1 MKKWKQVLAVIGT
14 AALLMGNLA
23 SVSQPVFADADSDG
37 TKTEAVSSN
46 VEGDGSSD
54 NEAEQESAADEN
66 AASSSAEDSG
76 ENSSD
81 NSTED
86 AGAAADDA
94 QSANEQ
100 TSSDNAGAEDQKSED
115 QGTDSD
121 AKSDDEMQ
129 NADQKEEASD
139 QNDQENAQNS
149 NSGAAVTDE
158 DAEASDSA
166 ATQAESAATLTTED
180 TAVTAD
186 TEAVTVDGE
195 EAMPARTFD
204 PIETDNFVVK
214 ISIGEGTFKEDVNPL
229 VVELSDEQAMEVAE
243 KASADDEDTTVK
255 AAAGVDVTFTD
266 EFGQKTQPAE
276 DGKVDITLE
285 RKTPL
290 LPDEEASSDDIDYQ
304 IVHEHE
310 DEIADTQ
317 TEDVDANGGSISVDS
332 LSPIVLAAMQKSP
345 AANGNGPITIEGVPG
360 SFDNI
365 DAAID
370 AATPNNYK
378 IKIDESAT
386 KDQLTINKA
395 FDKDVTFTGKG
406 TISMDVYGWYYNHT
420 LKLDGDGL
428 NFNVTSDG
436 SAFKAHEDQRWLM
449 LCLGGK
455 IDVKNGASMDFTFD
469 SNDGVYCAIYSQ
481 GNSGEEIRVEGD
493 KEKGL
498 TSKFSIHGKNTKGK
512 SGQGIQLDKTANSGI
527 FVTGGSEFLIDGT
540 NRGYVNSPVI
550 YVEDSTFTVQNCSA
564 NASNGGK
571 FTAANNST
579 VLFKN
584 NAGHGLSANDTTI
597 SDSSTLTSE
606 GNGYTGIDI
615 QGKLTVTDSTVN
627 VRGNGWHTWG
637 DDLFAGLRLRED
649 ASFDSSSTIDV
660 KDNYEVGI
668 HVKSDGKSAGNVKF
682 NGSKLTV
689 VNNGKPDVSS
699 FSNDYYSW
707 DLSDRAGQMQNT
719 NGGGIWNQGV
729 LALPERA
736 EIHNNHAKNAGDDIY
751 STGTVTLV
759 QAVSSKSLNGGENN
773 KARADETGEVTGK
786 DCTHEIDGWYDDSEK
801 NRWDAHQAEK
811 LHIEEVEAKQYQK
824 AKNAL
829 AVKAAHG
836 ISYDPIKPSVPEDWS
851 HSKSKTA
858 TNLNKNYDSTVTLAV
873 PSSEVPISS
882 DVVFVLDK
890 STSADVKEPLKN
902 ALQSLQQQIKGTD
915 ATVKVGVVVFNKV
928 ANVTLPLTE
937 LKEENQSAIDSAIDT
952 KLRSGTNLHAGIL
965 AGTKMLDE
973 DTTVAADHKYLVV
986 VSDGITYMYGEEP
999 TSIISE
1005 QYADGG
1011 LNVSYHVGNDNWK
1024 IKYGDSS
1031 VPSDT
1036 KEWNQY
1042 LGTVQAEVEADG
1054 DKYDLPYDD
1063 AVTQAKNKTFDDA
1076 KVIYASDRSTHAM
1089 CVDKALYKSYEAY
1102 ENARSEGY
1110 HTFAL
1115 IADTNKNN
1123 MSLYPW
1129 GPSFIKYLNNEKE
1142 IDFKQIMKEIYYV
1155 VDQGSSIEDFIGSG
1169 TDDKGNSYD
1178 FSFVN
1183 DLEKIDLTLGGQKLD
1198 KEKITDNTYGFGKDS
1213 TPAAGYKFV
1222 LTYNPDQDAFKVDI
1236 NVPITLKD
1244 TLQISYDVHLTNPQ
1258 EKAGTYGQYDQD
1270 GSKGYQAL
1278 YTNNEAVLHPVDSN
1292 GYQLKDEYFPKPT
1305 VSYTVDEK
1313 GEITPEPEPEPMPEP
1328 EPESTPSHHNNGGGD
1343 DHGDNEGYG
1352 TVRLY
1357 KVDAQTGA
1365 KLSGAVFSLYKSDGE
1380 FVGSYT
1386 TDGDGAITVSSIPYS
1401 TYYFKETKAPDGYTL
1416 DPTYVRFYLKTSE
1429 MNLKFSNTAATVPT
1443 VMVGGTKTWVD
1454 NDNAAGM
1461 RPSSITLHLFAN
1473 GVEVGTTQASA
1484 DTNWTYSF
1492 GAQPVNGIDGKP
1504 IAYTMTE
1511 DTADSYTSA
1520 ISNPVASNDQIVINV
1535 TNTYQGV
1542 MTAERGN
1549 GTGAG
1554 SAGHAGVAT
1563 GDNSQ
1568 MAMYGILFLIAGA
1581 GFAGML
1587 VRRKFN

>member
-54 NEAEQESAADEN
+54 NEAEQGSAADEN

-94 QSANEQ
+94 QSADEQ
-100 TSSDNAGAEDQKSED
+100 TSSDNAGAEDQKIED

-121 AKSDDEMQ
+121 AKSDDETQ
-129 NADQKEEASD
+129 NADQKEETSD
-139 QNDQENAQNS
+139 QNDQENAQDS

-158 DAEASDSA
+158 DAAASDSA
-166 ATQAESAATLTTED
+166 ATEAESAATLTTED

-195 EAMPARTFD
+195 EAMPARIFD

-214 ISIGEGTFKEDVNPL
+214 ISIGEGAFKEDVNPL

-243 KASADDEDTTVK
+243 KAAADDEDTTVK

-290 LPDEEASSDDIDYQ
+290 LTDEEASSDDIDYQ

-345 AANGNGPITIEGVPG
+345 AANEPITI
-360 SFDNI
+360 D
-365 DAAID
+365 
-370 AATPNNYK
+370 
-378 IKIDESAT
+378 
-386 KDQLTINKA
+386 
-395 FDKDVTFTGKG
+395 
-406 TISMDVYGWYYNHT
+406 
-420 LKLDGDGL
+420 
-428 NFNVTSDG
+428 
-436 SAFKAHEDQRWLM
+436 
-449 LCLGGK
+449 
-455 IDVKNGASMDFTFD
+455 
-469 SNDGVYCAIYSQ
+469 
-481 GNSGEEIRVEGD
+481 
-493 KEKGL
+493 
-498 TSKFSIHGKNTKGK
+498 
-512 SGQGIQLDKTANSGI
+512 
-527 FVTGGSEFLIDGT
+527 
-540 NRGYVNSPVI
+540 
-550 YVEDSTFTVQNCSA
+550 
-564 NASNGGK
+564 
-571 FTAANNST
+571 
-579 VLFKN
+579 
-584 NAGHGLSANDTTI
+584 
-597 SDSSTLTSE
+597 
-606 GNGYTGIDI
+606 
-615 QGKLTVTDSTVN
+615 
-627 VRGNGWHTWG
+627 
-637 DDLFAGLRLRED
+637 
-649 ASFDSSSTIDV
+649 
-660 KDNYEVGI
+660 
-668 HVKSDGKSAGNVKF
+668 
-682 NGSKLTV
+682 
-689 VNNGKPDVSS
+689 
-699 FSNDYYSW
+699 
-707 DLSDRAGQMQNT
+707 
-719 NGGGIWNQGV
+719 
-729 LALPERA
+729 
-736 EIHNNHAKNAGDDIY
+736 
-751 STGTVTLV
+751 
-759 QAVSSKSLNGGENN
+759 
-773 KARADETGEVTGK
+773 
-786 DCTHEIDGWYDDSEK
+786 
-801 NRWDAHQAEK
+801 
-811 LHIEEVEAKQYQK
+811 
-824 AKNAL
+824 
-829 AVKAAHG
+829 
-836 ISYDPIKPSVPEDWS
+836 YDPIKPSVPEDWS

-937 LKEENQSAIDSAIDT
+937 LKEENQSAIYSAIDT
-952 KLRSGTNLHAGIL
+952 KLSSGTNLHAGIL
-965 AGTKMLDE
+965 AGTEMLDA

-986 VSDGITYMYGEEP
+986 VSDGITYMYGKEP

-1005 QYADGG
+1005 QKADGG
-1011 LNVSYHVGNDNWK
+1011 LNVSYQVGNDNWK
-1024 IKYGDSS
+1024 IKYGDYDSN
-1031 VPSDT
+1031 VPSNT
-1036 KEWNQY
+1036 EKWNQY
-1042 LGTVQAEVEADG
+1042 LGKVQAEVEADG
-1054 DKYDLPYDD
+1054 DQYDLLYDK
-1063 AVTQAKNKTFDDA
+1063 AVTQAKDKTFDKD
-1076 KVIYASDRSTHAM
+1076 KVIYDNDSKTTHAM
-1089 CVDKALYKSYEAY
+1089 CVDKALYKSYDAY
-1102 ENARSEGY
+1102 EQARSEGY

-1115 IADTNKNN
+1115 MAGVTNPEN
-1123 MSLYPW
+1123 MSRFSW
-1129 GPSFIKYLNNEKE
+1129 GPSFIEYLNNLNNEKA
-1142 IDFKQIMKEIYYV
+1142 IDFSQIMKEIYYV
-1155 VDQGSSIEDFIGSG
+1155 VDQGSSIEDSIGSG
-1169 TDDKGNSYD
+1169 TDDKDNAYD

-1183 DLEKIDLTLGGQKLD
+1183 DLEKIDFTLGGQKLD
-1198 KEKITDNTYGFGKDS
+1198 KEKITDNTYGFGKES
-1213 TPAAGYKFV
+1213 SPAADSVDYKFV

-1292 GYQLKDEYFPKPT
+1292 VDQLKDEYFPKPT

-1313 GEITPEPEPEPMPEP
+1313 GEITPEPEPEPMPEPEPEPMPEP

-1365 KLSGAVFSLYKSDGE
+1365 KLTGAVFSLYKSDGE

-1492 GAQPVNGIDGKP
+1492 GAQPVNGTDGKP

-1535 TNTYQGV
+1535 TNTYQGGLA
-1542 MTAERGN
+1542 AERGN

>member
-1 MKKWKQVLAVIGT
+1 MKWVLSCLLALVLALSIT
-14 AALLMGNLA
+14 P
-23 SVSQPVFADADSDG
+23 SVFAKETDGSTTICVDAGSD
-37 TKTEAVSSN
+37 TQ
-46 VEGDGSSD
+46 EGDGTTS
-54 NEAEQESAADEN
+54 ESAEEPEEPDVGTTN
-66 AASSSAEDSG
+66 NVDAA
-76 ENSSD
+76 
-81 NSTED
+81 
-86 AGAAADDA
+86 
-94 QSANEQ
+94 
-100 TSSDNAGAEDQKSED
+100 
-115 QGTDSD
+115 
-121 AKSDDEMQ
+121 
-129 NADQKEEASD
+129 
-139 QNDQENAQNS
+139 
-149 NSGAAVTDE
+149 
-158 DAEASDSA
+158 ASDSA
-166 ATQAESAATLTTED
+166 ATEAESAATLTTED
-180 TAVTAD
+180 IAVTAD

-214 ISIGEGTFKEDVNPL
+214 ISIGEGAFKEDVNPL

-243 KASADDEDTTVK
+243 KAAADDEDTTVK

-290 LPDEEASSDDIDYQ
+290 LTDEEASSDDIDYQ

-345 AANGNGPITIEGVPG
+345 AANGNGPITIEGVKG

-469 SNDGVYCAIYSQ
+469 SNYGVYCAIYSQ
-481 GNSGEEIRVEGD
+481 RKSGEEIRVEGD

-512 SGQGIQLDKTANSGI
+512 SGQGIQLDKTENSGI

-550 YVEDSTFTVQNCSA
+550 VVDDSTFIVQNCSSS
-564 NASNGGK
+564 ASNGGK
-571 FTAANNST
+571 FTAANHST

-597 SDSSTLTSE
+597 SDGSTLTSE

-668 HVKSDGKSAGNVKF
+668 HVKSTGNVKF
-682 NGSKLTV
+682 DDSKLTV

-707 DLSDRAGQMQNT
+707 DLSDRTGQMQNT

-729 LALPERA
+729 LALPEGA
-736 EIHNNHAKNAGDDIY
+736 EIYNNHAKNAGDDIY
-751 STGTVTLV
+751 STGTITLV
-759 QAVSSKSLNGGENN
+759 QAVSSESLNGGEND
-773 KARADETGEVTGK
+773 KVRADETGEVTGK

-801 NRWDAHQAEK
+801 NRWDAHQTGK

-890 STSADVKEPLKN
+890 STSADVRGPLKD

-915 ATVKVGVVVFNKV
+915 ATVKVGVVVFNKR
-928 ANVTLPLTE
+928 ANETLRLTE
-937 LKEENQSAIDSAIDT
+937 LKKENQSKIDSAIDT
-952 KLRSGTNLHAGIL
+952 EIASGTNLHAGIL
-965 AGTKMLDE
+965 AGTEMLDA

-1005 QYADGG
+1005 QISDGG
-1011 LNVSYHVGNDNWK
+1011 QTIHYNVGNDNWN
-1024 IKYGDSS
+1024 IKYGDSY
-1031 VPSDT
+1031 VPSNRE
-1036 KEWNQY
+1036 EWNQY
-1042 LGTVQAEVEADG
+1042 LGKVQAEVEADG
-1054 DKYDLPYDD
+1054 DQYDLPYDD
-1063 AVTQAKNKTFDDA
+1063 AVAQAGDKTFAKD
-1076 KVIYASDRSTHAM
+1076 KVIYAIDRSAHAM

-1102 ENARSEGY
+1102 EHARSEGY

-1115 IADTNKNN
+1115 MAGANNKEN
-1123 MSLYPW
+1123 MNLYSW

-1142 IDFKQIMKEIYYV
+1142 IDFTQIMKEIYYV
-1155 VDQGSSIEDFIGSG
+1155 VDQGSSIKDSIGSG
-1169 TDDKGNSYD
+1169 TDDKGNAYD

-1183 DLEKIDLTLGGQKLD
+1183 DLEKINLTLGGQKLD

-1213 TPAAGYKFV
+1213 TLAAGYKFV

-1292 GYQLKDEYFPKPT
+1292 GDKLKDEYFPKPT

-1365 KLSGAVFSLYKSDGE
+1365 KLTGAVFSLYKSDGE

-1386 TDGDGAITVSSIPYS
+1386 TDDDGAITVSSIPYS

-1461 RPSSITLHLFAN
+1461 RPSAITLHLFAN
-1473 GVEVGTTQASA
+1473 GVEVGTTQATA
-1484 DTNWTYSF
+1484 DTNWQYTF
-1492 GAQPVNGIDGKP
+1492 GAQPVNDADGKA
-1504 IAYTMTE
+1504 IVYSLSEDEVSGYNTE
-1511 DTADSYTSA
+1511 ISEPVTADNA
-1520 ISNPVASNDQIVINV
+1520 MAINV
-1535 TNTYQGV
+1535 TNTYRTV
-1542 MTAERGN
+1542 ATTTAGI
-1549 GTGAG
+1549 
-1554 SAGHAGVAT
+1554 AT
-1563 GDNSQ
+1563 GDDSN
-1568 MAMYGILFLIAGA
+1568 MALYGLLSLIAGA
-1581 GFAGML
+1581 GL
-1587 VRRKFN
+1587 VGLFMRRRLF

>member
-14 AALLMGNLA
+14 AALLLGNLA

-46 VEGDGSSD
+46 EEGDGSSD

-66 AASSSAEDSG
+66 AALSSAEDSG

-94 QSANEQ
+94 QSADEQ
-100 TSSDNAGAEDQKSED
+100 TSSDNAGAEDQKIED

-121 AKSDDEMQ
+121 AKSDDETQ
-129 NADQKEEASD
+129 NADQKEETSD
-139 QNDQENAQNS
+139 QNDQENAQDS

-158 DAEASDSA
+158 DAAASDSA
-166 ATQAESAATLTTED
+166 ATEAESAVTLTTED

-195 EAMPARTFD
+195 EAMPARIFD

-214 ISIGEGTFKEDVNPL
+214 ISIGEGAFKEDVNPL

-243 KASADDEDTTVK
+243 KAVADDEDTTVK

-276 DGKVDITLE
+276 DGKVDITLK

-290 LPDEEASSDDIDYQ
+290 LTDEEASSDDIDYQ

-345 AANGNGPITIEGVPG
+345 AANEPITI
-360 SFDNI
+360 D
-365 DAAID
+365 
-370 AATPNNYK
+370 
-378 IKIDESAT
+378 
-386 KDQLTINKA
+386 
-395 FDKDVTFTGKG
+395 
-406 TISMDVYGWYYNHT
+406 
-420 LKLDGDGL
+420 
-428 NFNVTSDG
+428 
-436 SAFKAHEDQRWLM
+436 
-449 LCLGGK
+449 
-455 IDVKNGASMDFTFD
+455 
-469 SNDGVYCAIYSQ
+469 
-481 GNSGEEIRVEGD
+481 
-493 KEKGL
+493 
-498 TSKFSIHGKNTKGK
+498 
-512 SGQGIQLDKTANSGI
+512 
-527 FVTGGSEFLIDGT
+527 
-540 NRGYVNSPVI
+540 
-550 YVEDSTFTVQNCSA
+550 
-564 NASNGGK
+564 
-571 FTAANNST
+571 
-579 VLFKN
+579 
-584 NAGHGLSANDTTI
+584 
-597 SDSSTLTSE
+597 
-606 GNGYTGIDI
+606 
-615 QGKLTVTDSTVN
+615 
-627 VRGNGWHTWG
+627 
-637 DDLFAGLRLRED
+637 
-649 ASFDSSSTIDV
+649 
-660 KDNYEVGI
+660 
-668 HVKSDGKSAGNVKF
+668 
-682 NGSKLTV
+682 
-689 VNNGKPDVSS
+689 
-699 FSNDYYSW
+699 
-707 DLSDRAGQMQNT
+707 
-719 NGGGIWNQGV
+719 
-729 LALPERA
+729 
-736 EIHNNHAKNAGDDIY
+736 
-751 STGTVTLV
+751 
-759 QAVSSKSLNGGENN
+759 
-773 KARADETGEVTGK
+773 
-786 DCTHEIDGWYDDSEK
+786 
-801 NRWDAHQAEK
+801 
-811 LHIEEVEAKQYQK
+811 
-824 AKNAL
+824 
-829 AVKAAHG
+829 
-836 ISYDPIKPSVPEDWS
+836 YDPIKPSVPEDWS

-890 STSADVKEPLKN
+890 STSADVRGPLKD

-915 ATVKVGVVVFNKV
+915 ATVKVGVVVFNKR
-928 ANVTLPLTE
+928 ANETLRLTE
-937 LKEENQSAIDSAIDT
+937 LKEENQSKIDSAIDT
-952 KLRSGTNLHAGIL
+952 EIASGTNLHAGIL
-965 AGTKMLDE
+965 AGTKMLDA

-1005 QYADGG
+1005 QWDGN
-1011 LNVSYHVGNDNWK
+1011 NVIYDVGNDSWK
-1024 IKYGDSS
+1024 IKYGDYGSN
-1031 VPSDT
+1031 VPSNT
-1036 KEWNQY
+1036 EEWNEY
-1042 LGTVQAEVEADG
+1042 LGTVQAEVERDD
-1054 DKYDLPYDD
+1054 DKYDLPY
-1063 AVTQAKNKTFDDA
+1063 KDA
-1076 KVIYASDRSTHAM
+1076 KAEAEKKPFTTDKVIRDDNNKMMHAM

-1102 ENARSEGY
+1102 EKARSEGY

-1115 IADTNKNN
+1115 MAGANNKEN
-1123 MSLYPW
+1123 MNLYSW
-1129 GPSFIKYLNNEKE
+1129 GPSFIKYLNNLNNEKA
-1142 IDFKQIMKEIYYV
+1142 IDFSQIMKEIYYV
-1155 VDQGSSIEDFIGSG
+1155 VDQGSSIEDSIGSG

-1183 DLEKIDLTLGGQKLD
+1183 DLEKIDFTLGGQKLD
-1198 KEKITDNTYGFGKDS
+1198 KEKITDNKYGFGKES
-1213 TPAAGYKFV
+1213 SPAADSPDYKFV

-1292 GYQLKDEYFPKPT
+1292 RYQLKDEYFPKPT

-1313 GEITPEPEPEPMPEP
+1313 GEITPEPEPEPMPEPEPEPEPMPEP

-1365 KLSGAVFSLYKSDGE
+1365 KLTGAVFSLYKSDGE

-1461 RPSSITLHLFAN
+1461 RPSAITLHLFAN

-1492 GAQPVNGIDGKP
+1492 GAQPANGTDGKP

-1542 MTAERGN
+1542 LAAERGN
-1549 GTGAG
+1549 GTEAG